1 MSLSPFSRLQRLWI
15 DRVEAELVAA
25 EQGLLRHCA
34 ADEAAAKHLF
44 TASVPITRKVIEEA
58 AGAPSF

>member
-15 DRVEAELVAA
+15 DRVETELVAA

-44 TASVPITRKVIEEA
+44 RKVIEEA
-58 AGAPSF
+58 AGVPSF